1 MITITCSAVVSS
13 VISLN
18 QTRCL
23 MISTE
28 KWFIALI
35 NHAKQQNN
43 KKMKKFLKKQ
53 KKPFLRNPRKN
64 PKKILIAYFVV
75 KKSARR

>member
-1 MITITCSAVVSS
+1 MIMITCSAVVSS

-28 KWFIALI
+28 KCL
-35 NHAKQQNN
+35 
-43 KKMKKFLKKQ
+43 L
-53 KKPFLRNPRKN
+53 L
-64 PKKILIAYFVV
+64 
-75 KKSARR
+75 